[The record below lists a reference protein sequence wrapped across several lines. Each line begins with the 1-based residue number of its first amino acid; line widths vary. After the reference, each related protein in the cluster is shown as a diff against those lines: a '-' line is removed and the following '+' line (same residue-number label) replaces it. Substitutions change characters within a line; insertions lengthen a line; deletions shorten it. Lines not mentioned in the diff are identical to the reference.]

1 MIGLEQRLA
10 ILLDDADLAA
20 LLVAG
25 GYSTPRQ
32 IKAATNRHLLAVT
45 GIGET
50 KLAQIRVR
58 FPKVG

>member
-25 GYSTPRQ
+25 GYNTPRQ
-32 IKAATNRHLLAVT
+32 IKAALNRALLAVPE
-45 GIGET
+45 IGEA
-50 KLAQIRVR
+50 KLTQIRAR